1 MIPSIGRVD
10 QSHLRT
16 GMFGDEDWARIN
28 SAIAQMRTAPIYIDD
43 SGALTPTEV
52 RAWSRRLKRERGL
65 GLIVIDY
72 LQLMQVPGTK
82 ENRATEISEISR
94 SLKALAKELKV
105 PVVALSQLNRSVEQR
120 VDKKPVMSD
129 LRECVT
135 GDTLVVLA
143 DGQRRPIR
151 ELVGTK
157 PRVLA
162 VDHDQKVVAAES
174 DLVWSVG
181 VKPVQ
186 RLTLA
191 SGRTLRA
198 TGQHRVLT
206 GKGWLTLD
214 EISIGDRVAL
224 GRRLPVEPSGMSWSD
239 HELILLGQLVGDG
252 SYLENQPLRYTT
264 ASEENSAAVRE
275 AAEAL
280 GSRVTRYMGRGLWHQ
295 LLIGGNGN
303 RWHPAGVGAWLKKL
317 GIFNQRSHEKR
328 LPSEVFALPN
338 EQLALLLRH
347 LWATD
352 GCIHVRRRGTRGSN
366 RVYFSTCSPGLATDV
381 AALLLRFGIVARMH
395 AIQQGRYRPVYTV
408 DVMGTE
414 HQRLFISGIG
424 AFGPRY
430 APAEELVV
438 RLEQS
443 EINPNVDTLPVEC
456 FDRVRHVMRASGVS
470 MARMAAMRQTVST
483 GA

>member
-1 MIPSIGRVD
+1 MGKTTLALNIAEHAAIANQTPVAVFSMEMSREQLAFRMISSIGRVD

-52 RAWSRRLKRERGL
+52 RARSRRLKRERGL

-143 DGQRRPIR
+143 DGRRRPIR

-157 PRVLA
+157 APCARGRPGS
-162 VDHDQKVVAAES
+162 EGRRCRIGS
-174 DLVWSVG
+174 GLVRRSETG
-181 VKPVQ
+181 PAPHACQ
-186 RLTLA
+186 RLEPCV
-191 SGRTLRA
+191 R

-224 GRRLPVEPSGMSWSD
+224 GRRLPVEPSGLSWSE

-280 GSRVTRYMGRGLWHQ
+280 GQPCHAVHGSRLVAPAADRWQRQSLASGRCG
-295 LLIGGNGN
+295 
-303 RWHPAGVGAWLKKL
+303 
-317 GIFNQRSHEKR
+317 R
-328 LPSEVFALPN
+328 LVEEA
-338 EQLALLLRH
+338 RH
-347 LWATD
+347 LQPA
-352 GCIHVRRRGTRGSN
+352 
-366 RVYFSTCSPGLATDV
+366 V
-381 AALLLRFGIVARMH
+381 A
-395 AIQQGRYRPVYTV
+395 
-408 DVMGTE
+408 
-414 HQRLFISGIG
+414 
-424 AFGPRY
+424 
-430 APAEELVV
+430 
-438 RLEQS
+438 
-443 EINPNVDTLPVEC
+443 
-456 FDRVRHVMRASGVS
+456 
-470 MARMAAMRQTVST
+470 
-483 GA
+483 